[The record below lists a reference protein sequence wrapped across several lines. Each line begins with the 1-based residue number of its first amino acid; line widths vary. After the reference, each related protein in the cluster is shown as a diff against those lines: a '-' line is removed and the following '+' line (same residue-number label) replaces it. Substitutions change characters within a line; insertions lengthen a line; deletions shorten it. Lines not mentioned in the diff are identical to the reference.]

1 MSAQWRPCAACLW
14 RRCPRW
20 YPLLFPNKTGGNVFN
35 ARNTPHIGEASCY
48 FSGGIERAVR
58 HQIISCVYVFPQH
71 MAMAAR
77 RTAAAWMWKKKKKDS
92 NNLLLFFFFP
102 ASLMH
107 NHKVKQRPL
116 LPLLRLLLLI
126 LLLLLPTPLF
136 LYGSEPSSLQ
146 FFFFFSIPLATTC
159 AERERRKGIDG
170 SYCRLSSRITGCC
183 SNCPA
188 MFAFSWSGIWNITRW
203 PGMGEQWGLQGA
215 PRGNDTV
222 LARANGNVFFQR
234 RNLRHKW
241 QQ

>member
-14 RRCPRW
+14 QRCPRW

-77 RTAAAWMWKKKKKDS
+77 RTAAAWMWKKKKRFQQS
-92 NNLLLFFFFP
+92 VTFFFFP
-102 ASLMH
+102 RVLDAQPQSETTAASSTSSSSSSYSSSSASH
-107 NHKVKQRPL
+107 SFVP
-116 LPLLRLLLLI
+116 LRLWTVI
-126 LLLLLPTPLF
+126 TPN
-136 LYGSEPSSLQ
+136 
-146 FFFFFSIPLATTC
+146 FFFFSIPLATTC